1 MSQRDYSSRWEI
13 KKAVSERTFSSVGNC
28 NHSHVCVRA
37 CMHAC
42 LCSCTSIVRVRVCEC
57 LRACRLMLK
66 LLSGL
71 ILQLLSLF

>member
-13 KKAVSERTFSSVGNC
+13 KRLLQKGLSLQWAIIHTCAYVHACVLVFMHIDHAC
-28 NHSHVCVRA
+28 ACVCV
-37 CMHAC
+37 M
-42 LCSCTSIVRVRVCEC
+42 C